1 MENTTQQQIHPTI
14 IILKGY
20 TLGVV
25 ETTLGRMPKL
35 SLICSK
41 NTKVRMVWGASRTNA
56 GT

>member
-41 NTKVRMVWGASRTNA
+41 NTKVRMV
-56 GT
+56 